1 MTKMKKNFKL
11 INNVLYP
18 LIALGILFLAWVVAA
33 KIVNTELII
42 PSVRSTFETL
52 FALLGQKAFYTA
64 VGGTLF
70 RTIVS
75 FLIAFAAALVLAVL
89 SAFLPVLRKILSPAV
104 TVARAIPTMSL
115 ILLTI
120 IWLNPSTSPLLVGF
134 FIVFPLL
141 YDSFYTAIAGVDPDL
156 VEMSKA
162 YKVSKK
168 DMVFS
173 LYLPNIAPAFFDSIR
188 STLSFNVKIIISA
201 EVLAQT
207 RKSMGIMMQISKS
220 RLETADLLAW
230 TLAAIVL
237 SYLLEI
243 VIYAIKTA
251 VVRWQK

>member
-1 MTKMKKNFKL
+1 
-11 INNVLYP
+11 
-18 LIALGILFLAWVVAA
+18 
-33 KIVNTELII
+33 
-42 PSVRSTFETL
+42 
-52 FALLGQKAFYTA
+52 
-64 VGGTLF
+64 
-70 RTIVS
+70 
-75 FLIAFAAALVLAVL
+75 
-89 SAFLPVLRKILSPAV
+89 
-104 TVARAIPTMSL
+104 
-115 ILLTI
+115 
-120 IWLNPSTSPLLVGF
+120 
-134 FIVFPLL
+134 
-141 YDSFYTAIAGVDPDL
+141 
-156 VEMSKA
+156 
-162 YKVSKK
+162 
-168 DMVFS
+168 MVFS